1 MNAKRKI
8 LEKIVRVDQAG
19 EVGAQQIYEGQKL
32 VFKTLK
38 NKKDF
43 DQISRMAG
51 EEKEHLDYF
60 NELAKKESIKPTRLS
75 NLFGVGAF
83 AMGIG
88 TALLGRKAAYVC
100 TEAVEEVIEAH
111 YQKQI
116 DELEDIH
123 DDVREKIIKFQE
135 DEVEHKNTAINQGS
149 QQTFGYSILR
159 KTINETTKLA
169 IFMAERYYYFSSCI
183 SQYRKSIQLS

>member
-51 EEKEHLDYF
+51 E
-60 NELAKKESIKPTRLS
+60 
-75 NLFGVGAF
+75 
-83 AMGIG
+83 
-88 TALLGRKAAYVC
+88 
-100 TEAVEEVIEAH
+100 
-111 YQKQI
+111 
-116 DELEDIH
+116 
-123 DDVREKIIKFQE
+123 
-135 DEVEHKNTAINQGS
+135 
-149 QQTFGYSILR
+149 
-159 KTINETTKLA
+159 
-169 IFMAERYYYFSSCI
+169 
-183 SQYRKSIQLS
+183 

>member
-60 NELAKKESIKPTRLS
+60 NELANKESIKPTKLS

-116 DELEDIH
+116 D
-123 DDVREKIIKFQE
+123 
-135 DEVEHKNTAINQGS
+135 
-149 QQTFGYSILR
+149 
-159 KTINETTKLA
+159 
-169 IFMAERYYYFSSCI
+169 
-183 SQYRKSIQLS
+183 

>member
-1 MNAKRKI
+1 
-8 LEKIVRVDQAG
+8 
-19 EVGAQQIYEGQKL
+19 
-32 VFKTLK
+32 
-38 NKKDF
+38 
-43 DQISRMAG
+43 MAG

-60 NELAKKESIKPTRLS
+60 NELAKKESIKPTKLS

-116 DELEDIH
+116 DELEGIH

-169 IFMAERYYYFSSCI
+169 IFMAERY
-183 SQYRKSIQLS
+183 

>member
-51 EEKEHLDYF
+51 EEKRH
-60 NELAKKESIKPTRLS
+60 RR
-75 NLFGVGAF
+75 GVGPRRRTSCPARRGPRPPC
-83 AMGIG
+83 GITRRSG
-88 TALLGRKAAYVC
+88 ETAAR
-100 TEAVEEVIEAH
+100 
-111 YQKQI
+111 
-116 DELEDIH
+116 
-123 DDVREKIIKFQE
+123 RPR
-135 DEVEHKNTAINQGS
+135 S
-149 QQTFGYSILR
+149 
-159 KTINETTKLA
+159 
-169 IFMAERYYYFSSCI
+169 
-183 SQYRKSIQLS
+183 

>member
-60 NELAKKESIKPTRLS
+60 NELAKKESIKPTKLS
-75 NLFGVGAF
+75 NIFGVGAF

-116 DELEDIH
+116 DELEGIH
-123 DDVREKIIKFQE
+123 DDVRKKIIKFQE
-135 DEVEHKNTAINQGS
+135 DEVDHKNTAINEGS
-149 QQTFGYSILR
+149 QQTLGYSILR

-169 IFMAERYYYFSSCI
+169 IFMAERY
-183 SQYRKSIQLS
+183 

>member
-1 MNAKRKI
+1 MCIRDRISSTHFFELGLQSASINKRFSCFASLI
-8 LEKIVRVDQAG
+8 PIVKANFLPSLVL
-19 EVGAQQIYEGQKL
+19 IFSSKL
-32 VFKTLK
+32 HTTK
-38 NKKDF
+38 
-43 DQISRMAG
+43 
-51 EEKEHLDYF
+51 
-60 NELAKKESIKPTRLS
+60 LS

-116 DELEDIH
+116 DELDGIH

-135 DEVEHKNTAINQGS
+135 DEVDHKNTAINEGS
-149 QQTFGYSILR
+149 QQTLGYSILR

-169 IFMAERYYYFSSCI
+169 IFMAERY
-183 SQYRKSIQLS
+183 

>member
-1 MNAKRKI
+1 MNAKRII

-38 NKKDF
+38 NKKDY
-43 DQISRMAG
+43 DQISRMAN

-60 NELAKKESIKPTRLS
+60 NELAKKESIKPTKLS

-116 DELEDIH
+116 DELDGIH

-135 DEVEHKNTAINQGS
+135 DEVDHKNTAINEGS

-169 IFMAERYYYFSSCI
+169 IFMAERY
-183 SQYRKSIQLS
+183 

>member
-60 NELAKKESIKPTRLS
+60 NELAKKSLL
-75 NLFGVGAF
+75 NLLNYQTYLELVLLQW
-83 AMGIG
+83 
-88 TALLGRKAAYVC
+88 ALVPPSW
-100 TEAVEEVIEAH
+100 VE
-111 YQKQI
+111 
-116 DELEDIH
+116 
-123 DDVREKIIKFQE
+123 
-135 DEVEHKNTAINQGS
+135 
-149 QQTFGYSILR
+149 
-159 KTINETTKLA
+159 KLHM
-169 IFMAERYYYFSSCI
+169 FVQR
-183 SQYRKSIQLS
+183 R